1 MPFPSIIL
9 VLRSLSRSPDRNV
22 SEGGRDRR
30 ARRSVPQLSNLSFP
44 LRPSEALASQL
55 SALSFR
61 RLLALS
67 FAALLAAAPAPP
79 AHAQDAAFGS
89 ADKQGQ
95 AALIGI
101 LYDLKQTQQREP
113 TKENERTYRAV
124 IAEFLKSNWD
134 EDILNR
140 YFRVTRPVYTT
151 QIFIPTMNADQAPK
165 AFGVSDI
172 VKPRMWVVHYKGQVS
187 PPSSGVYRFSG
198 DADDIIAVRVNGRTV
213 LVAGQPD
220 CLPPPSIWKASEA
233 DGPYRRRPGDWLSLK
248 AGEVMDFDVIIGERP
263 GGQFRALLYVE
274 KQGASSGNP
283 PIFKLAPTPPP
294 KTGNF
299 GPDTP
304 WSVWTAKQ

>member
-1 MPFPSIIL
+1 MPSL
-9 VLRSLSRSPDRNV
+9 VLFLRSLSRSPDRKN
-22 SEGGRDRR
+22 S
-30 ARRSVPQLSNLSFP
+30 ARRFSG
-44 LRPSEALASQL
+44 LRFLAS
-55 SALSFR
+55 AFC
-61 RLLALS
+61 LL
-67 FAALLAAAPAPP
+67 LLAAAPP
-79 AHAQDAAFGS
+79 ARAQDAAFGS
-89 ADKQGQ
+89 AEKQGQ

-113 TKENERTYRAV
+113 TKENERTYRTV
-124 IAEFLKSNWD
+124 IADFLQSNWD

-151 QIFIPTMNADQAPK
+151 QIFIPTINADQAPK

-187 PPSSGVYRFSG
+187 PPVNGVYRFSG

-220 CLPPPSIWKASEA
+220 CLPPASVWKASEH
-233 DGPYRRRPGDWLSLK
+233 DGPNRRRPGDWLSLK
-248 AGEVMDFDVIIGERP
+248 AGDIIDLDVIIGERP
-263 GGQFRALLYVE
+263 GGQFRALLYIE
-274 KQGASSGNP
+274 KQGSNLAATP
-283 PIFKLAPTPPP
+283 PIFKLAPTPDP
-294 KTGNF
+294 KAGRRGGDF